1 MARRQRRPEKQERHG
16 LLNRQGRQGIRRR
29 LKGQTTRIKA
39 REIRKN
45 MTKEKNAKKQCRQRG
60 TREMRNRR
68 KVERQ

>member
-1 MARRQRRPEKQERHG
+1 MARRQRRPEKQERHW

-39 REIRKN
+39 REIRKK
-45 MTKEKNAKKQCRQRG
+45 MRQKKKMQENSEDRG